1 MLKRLIDLVFAR
13 RPAGTQLTP
22 RVPDSP
28 PVQWRDAPSLTMRD
42 EVGEGVFVEL
52 TVATGH
58 SGYVE
63 VVGEGEHQDTI
74 RSLPGVF
81 LASLVPESDNPH
93 DPNAIAVTTWDGR
106 RIGYIP
112 RQIAASFHA
121 RLRHHASRITC
132 PAKVTGIDRP
142 MRGVI
147 LDFEPVREAL
157 GLQKVSRD
165 LSRLNYEASESFH
178 RLTRQSRELVTRTRA
193 IESSEPE
200 KAVEEYR
207 RAISLLI
214 EADHIARTQGLRA
227 AHEGYAANQ
236 TDTEA
241 LNRLV
246 MSLIKLG
253 RADEAAAA
261 VEGYCERFPQAREMS
276 LVRTIRARLEK
287 AATKA
292 ATRKA

>member
-1 MLKRLIDLVFAR
+1 MLKRLIDFVFAR
-13 RPAGTQLTP
+13 RSAGTQLTSK
-22 RVPDSP
+22 VADSP
-28 PVQWRDAPSLTMRD
+28 PVQWRDAPSIAMRD
-42 EVGEGVFVEL
+42 EVGDGVFVEL

-58 SGYVE
+58 SGYVG
-63 VVGEGEHQDTI
+63 VVGEREHQDTL

-81 LASLVPESDNPH
+81 LASLVPESDNPY
-93 DPNAIAVTTWDGR
+93 DANAIAVTTWDGR

-112 RQIAASFHA
+112 RQIAASFHE
-121 RLRHHASRITC
+121 RFRHHASRITC
-132 PAKVTGIDRP
+132 PAKLTGIDRP

-157 GLQKVSRD
+157 GLQRVSRD
-165 LSRLNYEASESFH
+165 LSGLNYEASESFH

-193 IESSEPE
+193 IESSDPE

-214 EADHIARTQGLRA
+214 EADQIARTQGLRA

-246 MSLIKLG
+246 RSLIKLG
-253 RADEAAAA
+253 RADEAAAM
-261 VEGYCERFPQAREMS
+261 VEGYCEQFPQAREMS
-276 LVRTIRARLEK
+276 LVCTIRARLEK
-287 AATKA
+287 AAT
-292 ATRKA
+292 RKA